1 MRISRV
7 SQCKIINRINESAPI
22 SNLRKTNKLKNTN
35 FLERSSFLCY
45 FAGKCERKLVLP
57 TKQLLGN
64 MKLLSDEIVEKFK
77 QMKFETTHPFFYTQ
91 QILSLSFFQVI
102 PHPGF
107 LQLILGS
114 TFANGC
120 NLLKTSCGKFFLFAV
135 HTMLCAQFCILKFEA
150 RKLGGKSLPAKSS

>member
-35 FLERSSFLCY
+35 FLDRSSFLCY
-45 FAGKCERKLVLP
+45 FAGKCERKLVSP

-64 MKLLSDEIVEKFK
+64 MKFK

-120 NLLKTSCGKFFLFAV
+120 NLLKASCGKFFLFAV